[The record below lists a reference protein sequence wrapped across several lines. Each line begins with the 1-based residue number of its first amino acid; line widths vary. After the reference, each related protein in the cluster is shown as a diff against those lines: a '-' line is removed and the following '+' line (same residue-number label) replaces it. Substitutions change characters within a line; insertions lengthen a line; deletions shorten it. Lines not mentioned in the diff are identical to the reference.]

1 MFMPRYLT
9 LFRALLLLFL
19 SLVVQ
24 TAVAEAPS
32 SSIEMAD
39 VMRSNGK
46 IYVVLAVVLILQTGL
61 FAFLWTLDRRLSRWE
76 ATNAPK
82 N

>member
-24 TAVAEAPS
+24 TAVAEVPS

-46 IYVVLAVVLILQTGL
+46 IYVVLAVVLILQIGL

-76 ATNAPK
+76 ATNASK

>member
-1 MFMPRYLT
+1 MPRYLT

-24 TAVAEAPS
+24 TAVAEVPS

-46 IYVVLAVVLILQTGL
+46 IYVVLAVVLILQIGL

-76 ATNAPK
+76 ATNASK